1 MRQNKITNRCFP
13 SVSHN
18 ITSVLEPKCYETPAE
33 NANPQKRASATEV
46 LWHLRRGPLCS
57 KSLKVALC
65 YETIMRRVV
74 VLEGLPFQEQY
85 GLGLKERVAV
95 TIAGVAEAESRW

>member
-1 MRQNKITNRCFP
+1 MRRRRKMQIRKK
-13 SVSHN
+13 
-18 ITSVLEPKCYETPAE
+18 EP
-33 NANPQKRASATEV
+33 
-46 LWHLRRGPLCS
+46 LRQRSRGICEGDLGS